1 MDPFTQISALLAG
14 KFISVPD
21 YQRAYSWDTDVSEE
35 KSKQVNTFLLDL
47 QDYIGSHSATPY
59 YLGHFLFEDRG
70 QGKYAIIDGQQRLTT
85 VVIFIAALYKK
96 LLKIKGVAKV
106 EDLGDDLCELYRDT
120 VKHDNHYHFSTVKY
134 DNRMFREYVIDQTI
148 N

>member
-14 KFISVPD
+14 KFIIVPD

-59 YLGHFLFEDRG
+59 YLGIFSSRIG
-70 QGKYAIIDGQQRLTT
+70 GKESMQ
-85 VVIFIAALYKK
+85 
-96 LLKIKGVAKV
+96 LLM
-106 EDLGDDLCELYRDT
+106 
-120 VKHDNHYHFSTVKY
+120 DNS
-134 DNRMFREYVIDQTI
+134 D
-148 N
+148 